1 MKYAWFILIAISL
14 WILYVYSGKPN
25 LAKLTPKKVVSLLE
39 KESYNKDS
47 TTLQQLI
54 YFPPNT
60 TEAVK
65 YEMVKRYKRTSVEE
79 KALRFFMSAKPEYEK
94 VLDEET
100 AEVGVVMSGLAAIR
114 GRQPL
119 WQYILKKD
127 GGVWKIFCDRYDLSE
142 SQLISEFQRNPKDYS
157 ILYLMACHIQPENFP
172 KAGQYYLKY
181 YELDPKGFW
190 VCDDFVQQISEYKK
204 EFNSTAYFEM
214 NLLLEIHAL
223 QTKQHNLKA
232 VKYKYLGQLFS
243 IKGDYTKAEQYFLKA
258 EQELKRDPDPL
269 GIERLQK
276 SRQELQLR
284 KEGKY
289 KDILD
294 MIPPK

>member
-54 YFPPNT
+54 FFPPNT

-79 KALRFFMSAKPEYEK
+79 KALRIFISAKPEYEK
-94 VLDEET
+94 ILDEET

-119 WQYILKKD
+119 WQYLLKKD
-127 GGVWKIFCDRYDLSE
+127 GGVWKICYNRYDLSE
-142 SQLISEFQRNPKDYS
+142 SQLISEFERNPKDYS
-157 ILYLMACHIQPENFP
+157 ILYLMACHVQPDNPP
-172 KAGQYYLKY
+172 KAQQFYLKY

-190 VCDDFVQQISEYKK
+190 VCDEFVQRVAEYKK
-204 EFNSTAYFEM
+204 EFNLTTMYETKV
-214 NLLLEIHAL
+214 LIEIKLMDAKRYASRAIKY
-223 QTKQHNLKA
+223 TK
-232 VKYKYLGQLFS
+232 LGQLFA
-243 IKGDYTKAEQYFLKA
+243 IKGEYGKAEEYFTKAESEFKG
-258 EQELKRDPDPL
+258 DPDPF
-269 GIERLQK
+269 GKEMLQK

>member
-79 KALRFFMSAKPEYEK
+79 KALRFIISPKPEYEK
-94 VLDEET
+94 ILDEET
-100 AEVGVVMSGLAAIR
+100 AEVGVVMRGLTIR
-114 GRQPL
+114 GRAPIM
-119 WQYILKKD
+119 QYILKKD
-127 GGVWKIFCDRYDLSE
+127 GGVWKIYYNRYDLSE
-142 SQLISEFQRNPKDYS
+142 SQLISEFERNPKDYS
-157 ILYLMACHIQPENFP
+157 ILYLMASHVHSYNPS
-172 KAGQYYLKY
+172 KAHQFFLKY

-190 VCDDFVQQISEYKK
+190 VCDEFLQQIAEYKK
-204 EFNSTAYFEM
+204 EFDLTEIYEKVLLAEIKTM
-214 NLLLEIHAL
+214 GDKLCNLR
-223 QTKQHNLKA
+223 A
-232 VKYKYLGQLFS
+232 VKYEYLGQLFT
-243 IKGDYTKAEQYFLKA
+243 IKGHYEKAEQYFLKA
-258 EQELKRDPDPL
+258 EQELKSDPDPL
-269 GIERLQK
+269 GIERLRQ